1 MSVHGTIF
9 VHFIPI
15 LVWKGETQQMGAN
28 LLGLMALVSVPLILF
43 FGWFSDRIGRPRLLA
58 ACYLSAA
65 SSLVLLNVVDGTWL
79 IFLAMLLFTGTEIG
93 SGLNWALV
101 GDLFGRKR
109 FGTIRGLLSPIYN
122 TALFT
127 MPIAAGWVKDETGS
141 YEIVL
146 WAGGGLMVAA
156 ALVFLTIK
164 KPVHQS

>member
-1 MSVHGTIF
+1 MLAGCYIS
-9 VHFIPI
+9 
-15 LVWKGETQQMGAN
+15 
-28 LLGLMALVSVPLILF
+28 
-43 FGWFSDRIGRPRLLA
+43 A
-58 ACYLSAA
+58 AC
-65 SSLVLLNVVDGTWL
+65 SLVLLNVVDGTWP

-146 WAGGGLMVAA
+146 WVGGGLMIAA
-156 ALVFLTIK
+156 ALVFLTIR
-164 KPVHQS
+164 KPVH